1 MALGCTKDN
10 CTVAD
15 TGICIAENE
24 AATCPFRIKTP
35 GEGEPA
41 ETPEPPLSE
50 PSQNPTLPHSRS
62 LTPEAAAKLMAAR
75 YQTLVGILGDPDAGK
90 TGALVSLFLLISRAK
105 LPGYSFADS
114 KTLSAFNE
122 ISQGAL
128 DWDENDPPEQF
139 TQHTEMADP
148 RKPGFLHL
156 RLRRGESEKIDF
168 LLPDL
173 PGEWSQSFID
183 EDNNERLQFLRGADV
198 IWIMMDGSRLRQA
211 SMRGHVVHRTQLLI
225 SRLRELI
232 GDMPPLVLVLSR
244 RDGGEVPSSVLAPL
258 TEEAAKDGL
267 RVSVVQIASF
277 GDENA
282 EAKPGFGI
290 VELMETCRPEV
301 PELLP
306 TWRDVGPQPDE
317 VRSMMRYRVRE
328 QQS

>member
-15 TGICIAENE
+15 TGICIAENPP
-24 AATCPFRIKTP
+24 ATCPFRIKSP
-35 GEGEPA
+35 ADGKSA
-41 ETPEPPLSE
+41 ETPEPPLSG
-50 PSQNPTLPHSRS
+50 PTPNPTLPHSRS
-62 LTPEAAAKLMAAR
+62 LTPEAAGKLMAAR
-75 YQTLVGILGDPDAGK
+75 YQTLVGILGDPDSGK

-114 KTLSAFNE
+114 RTLSAFNE

-128 DWDENDPPEQF
+128 DWDENEPPEQF

-156 RLRRGESEKIDF
+156 RLRRGDGEKLDF

-183 EDNNERLQFLRGADV
+183 EDNNERLRFLKGADV
-198 IWIMMDGSRLRQA
+198 IWIMMDGSQLREP

-225 SRLRELI
+225 SRLQELI

-244 RDGGEVPSSVLAPL
+244 RDRGEVPSSVLAPL
-258 TEEAAKDGL
+258 MAEAEKEKL
-267 RVSVVQIASF
+267 RVRIVQIASF

-282 EAKPGFGI
+282 EAKPGSGLG
-290 VELMETCRPEV
+290 ELMETCRRDV

-306 TWRDVGPQPDE
+306 TWPTIGPQPDE
-317 VRSMMRYRVRE
+317 ARAMMRYRRPE
-328 QQS
+328 QRS